1 MESETQHDVIKTTCE
16 KCSQEITYLKK
27 DKSYDF
33 SCGHCKCIY
42 RYYYYPRWTAFKPIG
57 VIHEVIRD
65 SEPGN
70 DGLDGCE
77 NWGIDG

>member
-1 MESETQHDVIKTTCE
+1 MEGEGKTQHDVIKITCE

-33 SCGHCKCIY
+33 SCGNCKCMY
-42 RYYYYPRWTAFKPIG
+42 RYYYPRWSPFKPVG
-57 VIHEVIRD
+57 VIRD

-70 DGLDGCE
+70 EGLDGCE
-77 NWGIDG
+77 NWGIYG